1 MLVHHV
7 LLLIS
12 LDMDAST
19 GRAKLGVFPKMSLT
33 WAKVWLSL
41 LNLWCHGLF
50 SGQLSKGL
58 SSTLRPVTQGSC
70 TKIRIPWK
78 ITYPLWVQ
86 TAACSWEHPQ
96 LDPTFH
102 FTPYPIIPELG
113 LRVVV
118 RVSLYAVNVYSW
130 GKARIPRRWKCLEK
144 PGVGVRRIH
153 IDLTQD
159 SEQNLRHWFSFQA
172 SILPWDLFTH
182 L

>member
-1 MLVHHV
+1 
-7 LLLIS
+7 
-12 LDMDAST
+12 MDAST

-58 SSTLRPVTQGSC
+58 SPTLHPVTQGSC

-86 TAACSWEHPQ
+86 TATCSWEHPQ

-102 FTPYPIIPELG
+102 FTLYPIIPELG

-118 RVSLYAVNVYSW
+118 RVRLYAVNVYSW

-144 PGVGVRRIH
+144 AWGRGQENPHRFDPGQRTKPQTLVLLSG
-153 IDLTQD
+153 Q
-159 SEQNLRHWFSFQA
+159 
-172 SILPWDLFTH
+172 H
-182 L
+182 LAMGSVYSSVKRSS